1 MAGWGGPGRGG
12 GDRGELH
19 HSRLVS
25 PKSRRRAFAQP
36 GTQPRHG
43 ARAGR
48 GGGRHSGRAILTG
61 PAAPGSGARS
71 GARRKHSRRASSL
84 GRASHGRRQRA
95 LGVGA
100 EPLPR
105 VSGGW
110 GLAASGVVVEGGA
123 NFAGNLRGSG
133 AARAR
138 TVETDAGHPRLYR
151 QFPVRGVRGQGD
163 EDPREPDRCCG
174 LGGKGGEERQSW
186 ETDWPRAR
194 GKDAGGEPKAFVPR
208 VAESP
213 SLRLS
218 RWPGQ
223 AGHSPRT
230 RESGLPGPT
239 VAGGSRWGQG
249 TGQGPGPRTEVG
261 FNQSAGSWKGHRAR
275 RAERRL

>member
-110 GLAASGVVVEGGA
+110 GLAASGVVVAGG
-123 NFAGNLRGSG
+123 GGRQLRRQLKGLWR
-133 AARAR
+133 RA
-138 TVETDAGHPRLYR
+138 
-151 QFPVRGVRGQGD
+151 
-163 EDPREPDRCCG
+163 
-174 LGGKGGEERQSW
+174 
-186 ETDWPRAR
+186 
-194 GKDAGGEPKAFVPR
+194 GKDGGDRRGTPETVPP
-208 VAESP
+208 VP
-213 SLRLS
+213 S
-218 RWPGQ
+218 
-223 AGHSPRT
+223 
-230 RESGLPGPT
+230 SG
-239 VAGGSRWGQG
+239 S
-249 TGQGPGPRTEVG
+249 QGPGGRGP
-261 FNQSAGSWKGHRAR
+261 SRAR
-275 RAERRL
+275 PVLWTRWQRRRGETVLGDRLAAGAREGRGWRAQGVCP